1 MTGFLSFEMFLL
13 LVASPFI
20 GSFLSVLVLR
30 LPAGEDVIVSRSR
43 CRSCQHPLGA
53 ADLIPLVSWAISLG
67 RCRHCGARVD
77 ALYPLLEIASVFV
90 VLWAALVVNA
100 DALVV
105 TVIFGWAL
113 LALAVMDLRSMFLAD
128 ALTLPLIPAGLA
140 VCLWLEPDA
149 IWTHMAGAAAGAAL
163 LAALSWIYF
172 RLRGREGLGLGD
184 VKLMAAAG
192 AWVGVGGLGTV
203 ILWAVMVNALMLA
216 PDALRGRPMSAT
228 TQVPLGTGLAMGL
241 WLTWLYGP
249 VSIA

>member
-1 MTGFLSFEMFLL
+1 MSEVLSFDMMVL
-13 LVASPFI
+13 LVAAPFI

-30 LPAGEDVIVSRSR
+30 LPLEEDVVFSRSH
-43 CRSCQHPLGA
+43 CRSCQHPLGVR
-53 ADLIPLVSWAISLG
+53 DLIPIVSWVIARG
-67 RCRHCGARVD
+67 RCRQCGAQVD
-77 ALYPLLEIASVFV
+77 ALYPLMEIASVLV
-90 VLWAALVVNA
+90 VLWAAFVVDA
-100 DALVV
+100 EALVV
-105 TVIFGWAL
+105 TVIFGWVL

-149 IWTHMAGAAAGAAL
+149 IWPHMAGAVAGAAV
-163 LAALSWIYF
+163 LAALAWGYF

-192 AWVGVGGLGTV
+192 AWVGVDGLGTV
-203 ILWAVMVNALMLA
+203 ILWAVMVNAIMLA
-216 PDALRGRPMSAT
+216 LEALRGRALSGT
-228 TQVPLGTGLAMGL
+228 TQVPLGTGLATGL

>member
-1 MTGFLSFEMFLL
+1 
-13 LVASPFI
+13 
-20 GSFLSVLVLR
+20 
-30 LPAGEDVIVSRSR
+30 
-43 CRSCQHPLGA
+43 
-53 ADLIPLVSWAISLG
+53 
-67 RCRHCGARVD
+67 VD

-90 VLWAALVVNA
+90 VLWAAFVVNA

-128 ALTLPLIPAGLA
+128 VLTLPLIPAGLA

-163 LAALSWIYF
+163 LAALSWGYF

-192 AWVGVGGLGTV
+192 AWVGVGGVGTV

-228 TQVPLGTGLAMGL
+228 TQVPLGTGLATGL

>member
-1 MTGFLSFEMFLL
+1 MTDFMSVDLFFL
-13 LVASPFI
+13 LVAAPFI
-20 GSFLSVLVLR
+20 GSFLSVLVVR
-30 LPAGEDVIVSRSR
+30 LPAGEDVVLTRSH
-43 CRSCQHPLGA
+43 CRSCQHPLGLR
-53 ADLIPLVSWAISLG
+53 DLIPIASWIVSRG
-67 RCRHCGARVD
+67 KCRHCGARVD
-77 ALYPLLEIASVFV
+77 ALYPFMELASVLV

-100 DALVV
+100 EALIV

-149 IWTHMAGAAAGAAL
+149 IWTHTAGAVAGAAV
-163 LAALSWIYF
+163 LAALAWVYF

-192 AWVGVGGLGTV
+192 AWVGVDGLGTV

-228 TQVPLGTGLAMGL
+228 TQVPLGTGLATGL

>member
-1 MTGFLSFEMFLL
+1 MIDFMSVDLLLL
-13 LVASPFI
+13 LVAAPFI

-30 LPAGEDVIVSRSR
+30 LPAAEDVVFTRSY
-43 CRSCQHPLGA
+43 CRSCQHSLGA
-53 ADLIPLVSWAISLG
+53 SDLIPLVSWAISRG
-67 RCRHCGARVD
+67 RCRHCGAQVD
-77 ALYPLLEIASVFV
+77 ALYPFMEIASVLV

-100 DALVV
+100 EALIV

-140 VCLWLEPDA
+140 VCLWMEPDT
-149 IWTHMAGAAAGAAL
+149 IWTHMAGAVAGAAV
-163 LAALSWIYF
+163 LAALSWGYF

-203 ILWAVMVNALMLA
+203 ILWAVMVNAIMLA
-216 PDALRGRPMSAT
+216 LEALRGRPLSGT
-228 TQVPLGTGLAMGL
+228 TQVPLGTGLATGL

>member
-1 MTGFLSFEMFLL
+1 MNDALSLELLLL

-20 GSFLSVLVLR
+20 GSFLSVLVTR
-30 LPAGEDVIVSRSR
+30 LPSGEDVIVSRSR
-43 CRSCQHPLGA
+43 CRSCQHPLGVP
-53 ADLIPLVSWAISLG
+53 DLVPLVSWALSLG
-67 RCRHCGARVD
+67 RCRHCDARVE
-77 ALYPLLEIASVFV
+77 ALYPLLEIASVVV

-140 VCLWLEPDA
+140 VCLWMDPDA
-149 IWTHMAGAAAGAAL
+149 IWTHVAGVVAGAAL
-163 LAALSWIYF
+163 LAALSWGYF

-192 AWVGVGGLGTV
+192 AWIGVDGLGTV
-203 ILWAVMVNALMLA
+203 ILWAVMVNALLVA
-216 PDALRGRPMSAT
+216 ADVVRGRPLSAT
-228 TQVPLGTGLAMGL
+228 TQVPLGTGLATGL